1 MHQPRSSDHGH
12 AAETEQWR
20 AVFFFT
26 LQGREKKRFV
36 HHVTMYP
43 KLWTGGPAPRKCCD
57 RESTRKT
64 KTRRSTVAGPPPR
77 PPGGTVL
84 PARGGQRP
92 EPRGTPASVEKLPCS
107 VRARGLRCAVATGRD
122 GTGLQ
127 CAAGADTT
135 GPDACLPVYYYYTS
149 AHAPAGACTVQ
160 QRGRERPTR
169 TQRSGGG
176 GRERRDGSSGHLSR
190 WPWPP
195 AAVPCGCY
203 SNCPVLLRRP
213 VPSG

>member
-1 MHQPRSSDHGH
+1 MTTRERAGVSRGMAALGAYGAVYQPRSTDHGH

-77 PPGGTVL
+77 GHGFTLIYYPHAEASDRSPEARPL
-84 PARGGQRP
+84 P
-92 EPRGTPASVEKLPCS
+92 
-107 VRARGLRCAVATGRD
+107 
-122 GTGLQ
+122 
-127 CAAGADTT
+127 
-135 GPDACLPVYYYYTS
+135 
-149 AHAPAGACTVQ
+149 
-160 QRGRERPTR
+160 
-169 TQRSGGG
+169 
-176 GRERRDGSSGHLSR
+176 
-190 WPWPP
+190 
-195 AAVPCGCY
+195 
-203 SNCPVLLRRP
+203 
-213 VPSG
+213 